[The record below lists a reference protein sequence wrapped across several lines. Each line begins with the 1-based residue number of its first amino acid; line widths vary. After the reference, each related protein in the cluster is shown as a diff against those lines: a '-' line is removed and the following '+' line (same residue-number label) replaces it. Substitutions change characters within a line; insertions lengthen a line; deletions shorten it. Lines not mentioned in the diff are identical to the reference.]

1 MNNRYTLVLLAAIF
15 SAVFFCELSLAK
27 EDTAQI
33 TIKKTATSKQN
44 IYTYTVKKGDMI
56 STIVRQIPYINDEDI
71 KDNYKI
77 IKDLNPNI
85 SDINKL
91 LVGQLLILPGKP
103 LNETQ
108 QNKSG
113 TNTADGASAMIPPS
127 TNPAVGNV
135 YLLQAFYQQ
144 HRTVF
149 DPNSRM
155 DRQKMQAI
163 VQQQMARQRTN
174 GQLYYTAIK
183 KGDNLIKIIHRELK
197 IKTNTQQMLKV
208 IQSMNPKIVNVNR
221 IYAGQTIKLPG
232 QTVFVK
238 AAEED
243 KSVVLEVVKQAESQ
257 TQPEEIIELKEKIV
271 MPPDARLA
279 LIKHVITQMNGSIM
293 TTGNYY
299 LPIPKTGQV
308 TIDCS
313 KIPVIEFDNQ
323 TMMFLDL
330 DNRAEDNLKKII
342 NDNWANYHLIKVDKK
357 DDVIAVLKKI
367 FNTVKDYSMTKR
379 ESPMTI
385 GSLPPVDLIVDWV
398 ITKSNFKQSK
408 PLMQG
413 LCIVYGNNPLLP
425 KSIKNYAQR
434 NGLIITEFSEET
446 GIVGKPEE
454 IYSLPPMP
462 VFPTTSV
469 KDFSYSL
476 LSYLGFKAEKD
487 TEVKVFDIVKDGFN
501 LSIKADVLV
510 KSADKR
516 YIIYSRNL
524 PLQFVNALKKA
535 GYEVLFVAENDSPK
549 VIMEKILPSFNI
561 TFASGFFTFSGVDKN
576 QAPYVLSFQGTKI
589 KTDNDLYIIDFE
601 IDQGLRSLLREV
613 WTANISRY

>member
-1 MNNRYTLVLLAAIF
+1 MNNRYILALLAAIF
-15 SAVFFCELSLAK
+15 SAVFFCEFSMAK

-33 TIKKTATSKQN
+33 TLKKTATSKQN
-44 IYTYTVKKGDMI
+44 LYTYTVKKGDMI
-56 STIVRQIPYINDEDI
+56 STIVRQIPNIKQEDI

-77 IKDLNPNI
+77 IKELNPDISDLN
-85 SDINKL
+85 KL
-91 LVGQLLILPGKP
+91 WVGQLLVLPGKP
-103 LNETQ
+103 LSETQ
-108 QNKSG
+108 QKMES
-113 TNTADGASAMIPPS
+113 NTEYRAATAVPPKN
-127 TNPAVGNV
+127 NPAGDNT
-135 YLLQAFYQQ
+135 Y
-144 HRTVF
+144 
-149 DPNSRM
+149 S
-155 DRQKMQAI
+155 
-163 VQQQMARQRTN
+163 
-174 GQLYYTAIK
+174 IK

-197 IKTNTQQMLKV
+197 IKTNTRQILKV
-208 IQSMNPKIVNVNR
+208 IQSINPKIVNVNR

-243 KSVVLEVVKQAESQ
+243 KSFVQEEVVKRAESQ

-271 MPPDARLA
+271 MPPEARLA

-293 TTGNYY
+293 TMGNYY

-313 KIPVIEFDNQ
+313 KIPVIEFDDQ

-330 DNRAEDNLKKII
+330 DNRAEDNLKKMI

-367 FNTVKDYSMTKR
+367 FNTVKGYSMTKR
-379 ESPMTI
+379 ETPMTI

-398 ITKSNFKQSK
+398 ITKSNSEQSQ
-408 PLMQG
+408 PLLQG

-425 KSIKNYAQR
+425 KSIKNYAQK

-462 VFPTTSV
+462 VFPKASV
-469 KDFSYSL
+469 KDFSYAL
-476 LSYLGFKAEKD
+476 ISYLGFKADKD

-510 KSADKR
+510 KSANKR

-524 PLQFVNALKKA
+524 PVQFVNALKKA
-535 GYEVLFVAENDSPK
+535 GYEVIFVAENDSPK
-549 VIMEKILPSFNI
+549 IIMEKILPNFNI
-561 TFASGFFTFSGVDKN
+561 TSASGFFSFSGVDKN
-576 QAPYVLSFQGTKI
+576 QAPYILSFQGTKI

-613 WTANISRY
+613 WAANIARY